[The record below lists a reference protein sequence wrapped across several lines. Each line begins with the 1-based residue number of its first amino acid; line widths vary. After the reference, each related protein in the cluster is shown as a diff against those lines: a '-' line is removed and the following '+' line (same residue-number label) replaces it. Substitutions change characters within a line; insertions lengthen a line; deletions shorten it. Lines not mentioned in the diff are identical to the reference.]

1 MNRRSKPVEVSVANS
16 QVLQVVPAGVTTPDV
31 TSHFRLTVTG
41 AAATLATIA
50 TAIPT
55 FDGRRPTAVSLVAEA
70 SGGACRFTYD
80 GKTAATTAL
89 GNLMPVEP
97 AAPVYIAVKGGIQDA
112 SISIISAGTTY
123 LQAKFDW
130 EE

>member
-1 MNRRSKPVEVSVANS
+1 MAQS
-16 QVLQVVPAGVTTPDV
+16 QVLQVVPAGVVTPDV
-31 TSHFRLTVTG
+31 TSHYRLTVTG
-41 AAATLATIA
+41 AAATLAAIC

-55 FDGRRPTAVSLVAEA
+55 FSSRRPTAVSLVAE
-70 SGGACRFTYD
+70 SGGDACRFTYD
-80 GKTAATTAL
+80 GKTSPTTTL

-97 AAPVYIAVKGGIQDA
+97 SAPVYIAVKGGIQDA
-112 SISIISAGTTY
+112 SIKIISAGTTY